1 MKSTLNIH
9 WKDWCWSWGS
19 NTLATWCKKL
29 TYWKRPWC
37 WERWKAEGEEGDRW
51 WDGWM
56 RSPVQWEKVRNR
68 EVWCAAVHGIAESDM
83 ISHWTT
89 TTIVQNLPASVGDTE
104 DIGSIPGLGRSSG
117 VRNGNLFQYSCLEN
131 SMDKGAWQATLLG
144 DLDYHLPKNNV
155 HRKLSSFHFKYVHM
169 KNNFLFWM
177 TAFHIAG
184 LKTPSTF

>member
-104 DIGSIPGLGRSSG
+104 DIGSIPGLGRSPDEG
-117 VRNGNLFQYSCLEN
+117 NGNLLPVFLPRKFHGQKRLV
-131 SMDKGAWQATLLG
+131 
-144 DLDYHLPKNNV
+144 DYCPWGPKESGMIEWLTQ
-155 HRKLSSFHFKYVHM
+155 HKM
-169 KNNFLFWM
+169 W
-177 TAFHIAG
+177 TE
-184 LKTPSTF
+184 